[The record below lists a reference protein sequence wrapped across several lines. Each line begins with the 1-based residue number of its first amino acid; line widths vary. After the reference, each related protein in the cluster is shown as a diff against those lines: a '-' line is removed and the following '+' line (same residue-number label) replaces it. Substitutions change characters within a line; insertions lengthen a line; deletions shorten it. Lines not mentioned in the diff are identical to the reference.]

1 MPEISRRRLLA
12 LAASAAASSPL
23 RAAHHE
29 GGAPTLCL
37 FSKHLPHLDYP
48 DLAKALKAWGF
59 GGVDLTVRPKGH
71 VLPENAEKDLPRAH
85 AALQAEGIALP
96 MITTGLTSIQD
107 PAARPTL
114 YTAAQLG
121 VEYFKVGYYRLR
133 DLSQMTAMTERVK
146 QDVDGLAALAAH
158 AKITGGFHNHSG
170 AYVGSA
176 VWDSYRIL
184 EDVSPEKI
192 GFYFDPCHATIE
204 GGKAGWEMAFELVKP
219 RIKMVACKDFYW
231 EKSGGKWQSRMC
243 PLGQGMVDY
252 PHFFSLLKAS
262 GFEGPISLHVEY
274 EIDGSTEAARREKT
288 AEAIEQDFAY
298 LRSQVEKAWA

>member
-1 MPEISRRRLLA
+1 MSDLSRRRLLA
-12 LAASAAASSPL
+12 LAASSAAALP
-23 RAAHHE
+23 AAHHE
-29 GGAPTLCL
+29 SKTPALCL

-48 DLAKALKAWGF
+48 ELAKTLKAWGF
-59 GGVDLTVRPKGH
+59 NGVDLTVRPKGH
-71 VLPENAEKDLPRAH
+71 VLPENVERDLPRAH
-85 AALQAEGIALP
+85 AALQSEGVALP

-114 YTAAQLG
+114 YTAAKLDVG
-121 VEYFKVGYYRLR
+121 FFKVGYYRLP
-133 DLSQMTAMTERVK
+133 DLSKMTAMTARVK

-170 AYVGSA
+170 GYVGSA

-219 RIKMVACKDFYW
+219 RIQMVACKDFYW
-231 EKSGGKWQSRMC
+231 EKTGGKWDATMC

-252 PHFFSLLKAS
+252 PRFFSLLKAS
-262 GFEGPISLHVEY
+262 GFDGPISLHVEY
-274 EIDGSTEAARREKT
+274 EIDGPTEAVKREKT
-288 AEAIEQDFAY
+288 AQAVERDFAY